1 MKAYIKPCCTA
12 VVIESSV
19 FVAAS
24 RAVEFSTGV
33 HRTEYQDDLI
43 DDIDGGSPADNNTS
57 AGGYTPIDW
66 VIVH

>member
-1 MKAYIKPCCTA
+1 M
-12 VVIESSV
+12 
-19 FVAAS
+19 
-24 RAVEFSTGV
+24 EFSTGV
-33 HRTEYQDDLI
+33 FHTEYKDDLI

>member
-12 VVIESSV
+12 VVIEPSV

-33 HRTEYQDDLI
+33 HRTEYKDDLI
-43 DDIDGGSPADNNTS
+43 DDIDGGSPDTERQDVRTTTDETKQIN
-57 AGGYTPIDW
+57 
-66 VIVH
+66 